1 MKNDKVMEQNEM
13 TFRSLVAQAVDEE
26 IRSRAIELQNKM
38 AALYPYNLISVI
50 EL

>member
-1 MKNDKVMEQNEM
+1 M

-26 IRSRAIELQNKM
+26 IHSRAIKPQNKM
-38 AALYPYNLISVI
+38 AALYPNNLISIV